1 MTIVAQLFCARVRHR
16 LCPGEI
22 VTDAQRLTL
31 EQVRRAADVFIR
43 SLDLPPRLRQRQYE
57 AELKRLCYHQ
67 RRNAASSRSHCKT
80 RIAAYRGMGI
90 DPDGIK
96 SVEGKRP

>member
-1 MTIVAQLFCARVRHR
+1 MRHR
-16 LCPGEI
+16 LCPLEI

-43 SLDLPPRLRQRQYE
+43 CLDLPPRIRKRRYE
-57 AELKRLCYHQ
+57 AELKRIHYHQ
-67 RRNAASSRSHCKT
+67 RRNAMSSRSHCQT
-80 RIAAYRGMGI
+80 RIAAYHAMGI

-96 SVEGKRP
+96 SVEGKSP